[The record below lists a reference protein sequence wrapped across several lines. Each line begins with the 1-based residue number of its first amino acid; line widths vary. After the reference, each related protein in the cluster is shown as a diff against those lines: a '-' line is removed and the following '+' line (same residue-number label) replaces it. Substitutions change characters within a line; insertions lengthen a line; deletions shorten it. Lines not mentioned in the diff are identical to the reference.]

1 MDLAI
6 GTRLDRYEIVGT
18 IGAGGMGE
26 VYRAFDTRIRREVA
40 VKILPDS
47 FAADENR
54 LLRFQQEAR
63 TVGALNHP
71 NILSV
76 HDIGAHNGIHYMVTE
91 LLNGETLRQK
101 VANGALPP
109 RRATEYAIQIA
120 QGLASAHEKGVVHR
134 DLKPENIFVT
144 ADDRVKILDF
154 GLARV
159 SATSP
164 SDATLSG
171 GPNTSPGI
179 ILGTV
184 GYMAPE
190 QIRGEAVD
198 HRADIFSFGT
208 TLYEML
214 AGHQPFKGGSSVETM
229 NAILKEEPSEIA
241 PKPEQ
246 EISPALQSIVR
257 HCLEKER
264 NQRFQSAKDLTF
276 ALGVSNSGITRA
288 QTEAA
293 FHQVAYRKIWATGA
307 ALLAIVLAITG
318 IVLYRARLSNRTQPS
333 YSRITFRKGAISAA
347 RFAPDGQTVVY
358 SAAWDHPRLK
368 LYSSHLDGTDVRALD
383 LPPSEL
389 LSISTSAELATIQRT
404 TKHFLSGGRLARA
417 PLSGGAPRDLLDNVI
432 AADWSR
438 DSNQLAVA
446 RISDG
451 KCRIEY
457 PVGNSIYE
465 TLGLISHMRFSPQT
479 DAIAFMEHPLPGDDR
494 GTVVFVDLKG
504 NKRTL
509 TQEWNGEQGLAWSP
523 DGREVW
529 FTATDRSDWDR
540 GLYAVSR
547 SGKQRL
553 VLRSPAALYL
563 EDIAGDGRV
572 LLRHEERRY
581 EVAAAQRG
589 EATRILSWLEIM
601 LASSMSSNGEYAVIG
616 DWSAISSPDYSVYFV
631 KLDGSP
637 PILLGNGIA
646 GGISPDNKW
655 VASILPSDTAKV
667 LLLPTGVGETKTVTA
682 PDFHYRSAFWTSDGQ
697 SLIVLAS
704 KSGRPVRFW
713 RQPINGD
720 DPPRP
725 VTPEGTA
732 GLFLVLHGTDYVSV
746 RNNAG
751 AIELYPIDGH
761 GPKPVTGL
769 LDSDEIVGSSAESDV
784 LYVTPDSSAVPQ
796 QILKVNLKT
805 SRRDPFITLSP
816 SDPAGIIA
824 IWKPIFSKDENRWI
838 YNQARGLS
846 ILYIANGLK

>member
-1 MDLAI
+1 MDLAV

-18 IGAGGMGE
+18 LGAGGMGE

-40 VKILPDS
+40 IKILPDS
-47 FAADENR
+47 FAVDENR

-76 HDIGAHNGIHYMVTE
+76 HDIGVHNGVHYMVTE
-91 LLNGETLRQK
+91 LLQGETLRQK
-101 VANGALPP
+101 VAKGALPP
-109 RRATEYAIQIA
+109 RRAMEYAVQIA

-159 SATSP
+159 STISAN
-164 SDATLSG
+164 DATLSG
-171 GPNTSPGI
+171 GPATSPGV

-190 QIRGEAVD
+190 QIRGETVD

-229 NAILKEEPSEIA
+229 NAILKEEPAEIA
-241 PKPEQ
+241 QRPEQ
-246 EISPALQSIVR
+246 EVSPALQSIVR
-257 HCLEKER
+257 HCLEKDR

-276 ALGVSNSGITRA
+276 ALGVSRSGISKP
-288 QTEAA
+288 QSKEA
-293 FHQVAYRKIWATGA
+293 FHQVGYRKIWATSA
-307 ALLAIVLAITG
+307 ALLVIVLVITG
-318 IVLYRARLSNRTQPS
+318 VGLYRARLSNSTQPS

-358 SAAWDHPRLK
+358 SAAWDHPPLK
-368 LYSSHLDGTDVRALD
+368 IYSSRLDGSDVRALD

-389 LSISTSAELATIQRT
+389 LSVATSSELATIERT
-404 TKHFLSGGRLARA
+404 AKHFLPGGRLARA
-417 PLSGGAPRDLLDNVI
+417 PLSGGAPRELLDNVI
-432 AADWSR
+432 AADWSP

-446 RISDG
+446 RISNG
-451 KCRIEY
+451 KCHIEY
-457 PVGNSIYE
+457 PVGKSIYE
-465 TLGLISHMRFSPQT
+465 TVGVISHMRFSPQT

-494 GTVVFVDLKG
+494 GTVVLVDLKG
-504 NKRTL
+504 NRRTL
-509 TQEWNGEQGLAWSP
+509 TPEWNGEQGLAWSP
-523 DGREVW
+523 DGSEVW
-529 FTATDRSDWDR
+529 FTASDRSDWDR
-540 GLYAVSR
+540 GLYAVNR
-547 SGKQRL
+547 AGKQHL
-553 VLRSPAALYL
+553 VLRGPAALYL
-563 EDIAGDGRV
+563 EDIAKDGRV

-581 EVAAAQRG
+581 EVAASQRG
-589 EATRILSWLEIM
+589 KATRILSWLGIM
-601 LASSMSSNGEYAVIG
+601 IASSLSRNGDYAVIG
-616 DWSAISSPDYSVYFV
+616 DWSAIGSQDYSVYYV

-637 PILLGNGIA
+637 PVLLGNGIA

-667 LLLPTGVGETKTVTA
+667 LLLPTGVGETKTVSA
-682 PDFHYRSAFWTSDGQ
+682 PDFHYRRAVWASDGQ
-697 SLIVLAS
+697 ALVVLAS
-704 KSGRPVRFW
+704 KSGQPARFW
-713 RQPINGD
+713 LQPINGAG
-720 DPPRP
+720 PPRP
-725 VTPEGTA
+725 VTPEGTE

-746 RNNAG
+746 RDGNG
-751 AIELYPIDGH
+751 TIELYPTDGRP
-761 GPKPVTGL
+761 PKPVMGL
-769 LDSDEIVGSSAESDV
+769 LSGDELVGGSAESDI

-796 QILKVNLKT
+796 QILKVNLK
-805 SRRDPFITLSP
+805 SGYREPFVTLSP

-824 IWKPIFSKDENRWI
+824 IWKPIFSNDENRLDI
-838 YNQARGLS
+838 QS
-846 ILYIANGLK
+846 SS